1 MRNGFLR
8 GTPGQLA
15 AASVAIVAVIE
26 AAIWVTIWRYES
38 AITSSETA
46 LTATTAS
53 RDGAQLEIHFQD
65 EKDAATKYLFV
76 PSPAARQLTGMARSA
91 VAAQLADLR
100 ADTNGANSVA
110 LARVAAG
117 ERHFNA
123 VFSSLS
129 ATPRTTPPA
138 QLRAVA
144 QLEAAAAGVLRPLD
158 VVQGAQVR
166 VAGDAQASADSARQQ
181 ALVIG
186 IIAAILAMVA
196 GAGFCVAVVRMLL
209 RSVRREAELRE
220 TLARLS
226 DREAELR
233 ETLSRLSDRDAE
245 RDGLLARLRTT
256 SGVLSNVAGELRAA
270 VRNTAAATTEQSA
283 AVTETSA
290 TIQELAATAGSIAD
304 NSHAV
309 AEAAQR
315 TVGTMRDMREKVDT
329 IAERALSLGER
340 AQKIGEI
347 LELINDIGAQTNIL
361 ALNAAIEAA
370 RAGEAGKGFAVVAAE
385 VRKLAERSVQ
395 STDSIREIITGVQDE
410 TNATIMAAE
419 QGSLRTREVAG
430 LMTSTSAMLDESIV
444 ATQQQKSAAD
454 QVDIAI
460 QQISQAADS
469 LAAEQAQR
477 AGTADR
483 LEELVAQIEEAL
495 QAESAQP
502 VGPAARAQAAAPA
515 LSGLPGH
522 AAPHLGRV
530 GPVEV

>member
-8 GTPGQLA
+8 GTPGQLT
-15 AASVAIVAVIE
+15 AASVAIVAVIS

-38 AITSSETA
+38 AITSSEAA
-46 LTATTAS
+46 LTAVTAS
-53 RDGAQLEIHFQD
+53 RDGDQLEIHFQD
-65 EKDAATKYLFV
+65 EKDAATKYLFA
-76 PSPAARQLTGMARSA
+76 PSAAARQPVGAARA
-91 VAAQLADLR
+91 GVAAQLADIR
-100 ADTNGANSVA
+100 ADTQDANSLA
-110 LARVAAG
+110 LDQVAAG

-123 VFSSLS
+123 VFAGLS
-129 ATPRTTPPA
+129 ATPRTTPSA

-158 VVQGAQVR
+158 AVQAAQAQV
-166 VAGDAQASADSARQQ
+166 ASDAQASADSAGQQ

-186 IIAAILAMVA
+186 IIAAVLAMAA
-196 GAGFCVAVVRMLL
+196 GAGFCVAVVRMVG
-209 RSVRREAELRE
+209 RSARREAELSE

-233 ETLSRLSDRDAE
+233 ETLGRLSDRDAE
-245 RDGLLARLRTT
+245 REGLLARLRAT
-256 SGVLSNVAGELRAA
+256 SGVLSDVAGELRGAA
-270 VRNTAAATTEQSA
+270 RNAAAATSEQSA

-290 TIQELAATAGSIAD
+290 TIQELAATAGSIAE
-304 NSHAV
+304 NSNAV

-315 TVGTMRDMREKVDT
+315 TVRTMVDMREKVET
-329 IAERALSLGER
+329 IAAQSLSLGER

-347 LELINDIGAQTNIL
+347 LGLINDIGAQTNIL

-385 VRKLAERSVQ
+385 VRKLAERSVA
-395 STDSIREIITGVQDE
+395 STDSIREIITAVQDE

-419 QGSLRTREVAG
+419 QGSQGTREVAD
-430 LMTSTSAMLDESIV
+430 LMTSTSAMLAESIV

-454 QVDIAI
+454 QVDVAI

-483 LEELVAQIEEAL
+483 LEELVAEIEEGL
-495 QAESAQP
+495 QAEPAHPGGS
-502 VGPAARAQAAAPA
+502 AARADAAAR
-515 LSGLPGH
+515 LSGH

-530 GPVEV
+530 DPVQV